1 MLKWVLKIKNDLE
14 LKGLVWFCT
23 FAGFVWFRINLVI
36 SQELPRKC
44 SGKESTC
51 QRRRHK
57 RHRFDTWVGR
67 SPEGGNGNPL
77 QYSCLGNPMDRGVC
91 HATVH
96 GITKSQA
103 YLSTHT
109 FHHQAVNQ
117 NLWTSRDFTFQRPRR
132 EKAALN
138 SCPWKPYPGPHCQG
152 WPSMFW

>member
-57 RHRFDTWVGR
+57 RHRFDTW
-67 SPEGGNGNPL
+67 EDPL
-77 QYSCLGNPMDRGVC
+77 REEM
-91 HATVH
+91 ATHSNILAWEIPWTEESVTLQSMGSQRVRH
-96 GITKSQA
+96 TWAHTHSTTKQ
-103 YLSTHT
+103 LTKK
-109 FHHQAVNQ
+109 
-117 NLWTSRDFTFQRPRR
+117 LWTSRDFTFQRPRR